1 MSKTRVLIADDHP
14 IVREGLSAVI
24 DDQPDM
30 AVVGQAANGAE
41 AVALAL
47 AHRPDVLLLDLRM
60 PELNGVAAIR
70 AIRAQ
75 WPQAHV
81 VVLTTYDGD
90 EDIYRALQA
99 GAQAYLLK
107 DTPRAE
113 LLDVIRAVARGQRRL
128 PPEVAARLMERMS
141 GQALTEREVEVLRL
155 MARGRSNKAIG
166 AELHIGE
173 GTVKFHVN
181 NILGK
186 LGAEDRTQAVTIA
199 LQRGI
204 IHLDGLRG

>member
-1 MSKTRVLIADDHP
+1 LNGIRVLIADDHP

-24 DDQPDM
+24 GDQPDM
-30 AVVGQAANGAE
+30 TVVGQAANGAE
-41 AVALAL
+41 ALTQAL

-60 PELNGVAAIR
+60 PELNGVAAIS

-75 WPQAHV
+75 WPEAQV

-113 LLDVIRAVARGQRRL
+113 LLDVIRSVARGQRRL
-128 PPEVAARLMERMS
+128 PPEVAARLLERMHT
-141 GQALTEREVEVLRL
+141 QALTQREVDVLRL
-155 MARGRSNKAIG
+155 MARGKSNKAIG

-204 IHLDGLRG
+204 IHLES

>member
-1 MSKTRVLIADDHP
+1 MNKTRVLIADDHP

-30 AVVGQAANGAE
+30 AVVGQAADGAE
-41 AVALAL
+41 AVSLAL
-47 AHRPDVLLLDLRM
+47 VHRPDVLLIDLRM
-60 PELNGVAAIR
+60 PELSGVAAIR
-70 AIRAQ
+70 AIRSE
-75 WPQAHV
+75 WPEAHV

-113 LLDVIRAVARGQRRL
+113 LLEVIRAVARGQRRL
-128 PPEVAARLMERMS
+128 PPRVAARLMERMS
-141 GQALTEREVEVLRL
+141 SQALTEREVDVLRL
-155 MARGRSNKAIG
+155 MTRGRSNKAIG
-166 AELHIGE
+166 TELHIGE

-204 IHLDGLRG
+204 VHLDS

>member
-1 MSKTRVLIADDHP
+1 MTQLRVIIADDHP
-14 IVREGLSAVI
+14 IVREGLHAVVS
-24 DDQPDM
+24 DQPDM
-30 AVVGQAANGAE
+30 IVAGQAATGTE
-41 AVALAL
+41 AVDLAL
-47 AHRPDVLLLDLRM
+47 AERPDVILLDLRM
-60 PELNGVAAIR
+60 PGLNGVDAIA

-75 WPQAHV
+75 WLDARIL
-81 VVLTTYDGD
+81 VLTTYDGD

-113 LLDVIRAVARGQRRL
+113 LLEAIRAVGRGQKRI
-128 PPEVAARLMERMS
+128 PPEVAARLVARIGGPS
-141 GQALTEREVEVLRL
+141 LTEREIDVLRL
-155 MARGRSNKAIG
+155 MARGHSNKDIG
-166 AELHIGE
+166 AELHISE

-186 LGAEDRTQAVTIA
+186 LGVDDRTQAVTIA

-204 IHLDGLRG
+204 IHLD

>member
-1 MSKTRVLIADDHP
+1 MTQLRVILADDHP
-14 IVREGLSAVI
+14 IVREGLQAVI

-30 AVVGQAANGAE
+30 VVVGQAASGAD

-47 AHRPDVLLLDLRM
+47 RERPDVILMDLRM
-60 PELNGVAAIR
+60 PEMNGVEAIS

-75 WPQAHV
+75 WPDAHV
-81 VVLTTYDGD
+81 IVLTTYDGD
-90 EDIYRALQA
+90 EDIYRAIQA
-99 GAQAYLLK
+99 GALAYLLK

-113 LLDVIRAVARGQRRL
+113 LLDAIRVVARGQKRIPPDVATRL
-128 PPEVAARLMERMS
+128 VERIS
-141 GQALTEREVEVLRL
+141 APALTEREVDVLRL
-155 MARGRSNKAIG
+155 MANGRSNKAIG
-166 AELHIGE
+166 VELHISE

-186 LGAEDRTQAVTIA
+186 LQVEDRTQAVTVA

-204 IHLDGLRG
+204 LHLD

>member
-1 MSKTRVLIADDHP
+1 MDQIRVLLADDHP

-24 DDQPDM
+24 SDQADM
-30 AVVGQAANGAE
+30 VVIAQAANGAA

-47 AHRPDVLLLDLRM
+47 EQRPDVVLMDLRM
-60 PELNGVAAIR
+60 PELNGVAAIS

-75 WPQAHV
+75 WPEAHV

-99 GAQAYLLK
+99 GALAYLLK
-107 DTPRAE
+107 DTPRGE
-113 LLDVIRAVARGQRRL
+113 LLEVIRAVARGQRRL
-128 PPEVAARLMERMS
+128 PPEVAARLMERLS
-141 GQALTEREVEVLRL
+141 VQALTEREVEVLRL
-155 MARGRSNKAIG
+155 MARGKSNKAIG
-166 AELHIGE
+166 GELFIGE

-204 IHLDGLRG
+204 IHLEP

>member
-1 MSKTRVLIADDHP
+1 MDQIRVLIADDHP

-24 DDQPDM
+24 GDQPDM
-30 AVVGQAANGAE
+30 AVVAQAATGAE
-41 AVALAL
+41 ALAL
-47 AHRPDVLLLDLRM
+47 ALEHRPDVVLMDLRM
-60 PELNGVAAIR
+60 PELNGVAAIG
-70 AIRAQ
+70 AIRAR
-75 WPQAHV
+75 WPEARV

-99 GAQAYLLK
+99 GALAYLLK

-113 LLDVIRAVARGQRRL
+113 LLEVIRAAARGQRRL
-128 PPEVAARLMERMS
+128 PPEVAARLMERLS
-141 GQALTEREVEVLRL
+141 AQALTEREVEVLCL
-155 MARGRSNKAIG
+155 MARGKSNKAIG
-166 AELHIGE
+166 AELFIGE

-186 LGAEDRTQAVTIA
+186 LGASDRTQAVTVA

-204 IHLDGLRG
+204 IHLEP

>member
-1 MSKTRVLIADDHP
+1 MTVLRVIIADDHP
-14 IVREGLSAVI
+14 IVREGLQAVI

-30 AVVGQAANGAE
+30 AVVGQAATGAD
-41 AVALAL
+41 AVSSALT
-47 AHRPDVLLLDLRM
+47 HRPDVILMDLRM
-60 PELNGVAAIR
+60 PELNGVEAIS

-75 WPQAHV
+75 WPDAHV
-81 VVLTTYDGD
+81 IVLTTYDGD

-113 LLDVIRAVARGQRRL
+113 LLEAIRAVARGQKRIPL
-128 PPEVAARLMERMS
+128 EVAARLAERI
-141 GQALTEREVEVLRL
+141 GGPALTEREVDVLRL
-155 MARGRSNKAIG
+155 MAHGRSNKVIG
-166 AELHIGE
+166 AELHISE

-186 LGAEDRTQAVTIA
+186 LGADDRTQAVTLA

-204 IHLDGLRG
+204 IHLD

>member
-1 MSKTRVLIADDHP
+1 MTELRVLIADDHP

-24 DDQPDM
+24 GDQPDM
-30 AVVGQAANGAE
+30 IVAGQAATGAE
-41 AVALAL
+41 AVNLAL
-47 AHRPDVLLLDLRM
+47 AQRPDVILMDLRM
-60 PELNGVAAIR
+60 PELSGVDAIG

-75 WPQAHV
+75 WPSAHII
-81 VVLTTYDGD
+81 VLTTYDGD

-113 LLDVIRAVARGQRRL
+113 LLDAIRAVARGQKRI
-128 PPEVAARLMERMS
+128 PSEVAARLAERI
-141 GQALTEREVEVLRL
+141 GGPALTEREVDVLRL
-155 MARGRSNKAIG
+155 MAHGRSNKVIG
-166 AELHIGE
+166 AELNISE

-186 LGAEDRTQAVTIA
+186 LGVDDRTQAVTVA

-204 IHLDGLRG
+204 IHLD

>member
-1 MSKTRVLIADDHP
+1 MTELRVLIADDHP

-24 DDQPDM
+24 GDQPDM
-30 AVVGQAANGAE
+30 VVIGQAATGAE
-41 AVALAL
+41 AVARAL
-47 AHRPDVLLLDLRM
+47 ADRPDVILMDLRM
-60 PELNGVAAIR
+60 PEVSGVDAIA

-75 WPQAHV
+75 WPAAHII
-81 VVLTTYDGD
+81 VLTTYDGD

-113 LLDVIRAVARGQRRL
+113 LLDAIRAVARGHKRI
-128 PPEVAARLMERMS
+128 PSEVAARLAERI
-141 GQALTEREVEVLRL
+141 GGPTLTEREVDVLRL
-155 MARGRSNKAIG
+155 MAQGRSNKVIG
-166 AELHIGE
+166 AELNISD

-186 LGAEDRTQAVTIA
+186 LVVDDRTQAVTVA

-204 IHLDGLRG
+204 IHLD

>member
-1 MSKTRVLIADDHP
+1 MAPITVLIADDHP
-14 IVREGLSAVI
+14 IVREGLHAVLT
-24 DDQPDM
+24 DQPDL
-30 AVVGQAANGAE
+30 AVVGQAATGAE

-47 AHRPDVLLLDLRM
+47 AHRPDVILMDLRM
-60 PELNGVAAIR
+60 PGMNGVESIA

-81 VVLTTYDGD
+81 IVLTTYDGD
-90 EDIYRALQA
+90 EDIYRALQT

-113 LLDVIRAVARGQRRL
+113 LLETIRAVARGQKRL

-141 GQALTEREVEVLRL
+141 SEALTDREVEVLRL
-155 MARGRSNKAIG
+155 IARGRSNKAIG
-166 AELHIGE
+166 AELSISE
-173 GTVKFHVN
+173 GTVKYHVV

-186 LGAEDRTQAVTIA
+186 LGADDRTQAVTIA

-204 IHLDGLRG
+204 LHLDE

>member
-1 MSKTRVLIADDHP
+1 MTELRVLIADDHP

-24 DDQPDM
+24 SDQPDM
-30 AVVGQAANGAE
+30 IVIGQAATGAE
-41 AVALAL
+41 AVARAL
-47 AHRPDVLLLDLRM
+47 ADRPDVILMDLRM
-60 PELNGVAAIR
+60 PELSGVEAIVAIR
-70 AIRAQ
+70 VQ
-75 WPQAHV
+75 WPGAQII
-81 VVLTTYDGD
+81 VLTTYDGD

-113 LLDVIRAVARGQRRL
+113 LLEAIRAVARGHKRI
-128 PPEVAARLMERMS
+128 PPEVAARLAERI
-141 GQALTEREVEVLRL
+141 GGPTLTEREIDVLRL
-155 MARGRSNKAIG
+155 MAHGRSNKVIG
-166 AELHIGE
+166 TKLNISE

-186 LGAEDRTQAVTIA
+186 LAVDDRTQAVTVA

-204 IHLDGLRG
+204 IHLD

>member
-1 MSKTRVLIADDHP
+1 MNQIRVLLADDHP

-24 DDQPDM
+24 GDQPDM
-30 AVVGQAANGAE
+30 SVVAQAATGAA

-47 AHRPDVLLLDLRM
+47 EHRPDVLLMDLRM
-60 PELNGVAAIR
+60 PELNGVAAIS
-70 AIRAQ
+70 AIKAQ
-75 WPQAHV
+75 WPAAQV

-99 GAQAYLLK
+99 GALAYLLK

-113 LLDVIRAVARGQRRL
+113 LLDVVRAVARGQRRL
-128 PPEVAARLMERMS
+128 PPEVAARLMERLHA
-141 GQALTEREVEVLRL
+141 QALTEREVDVLRL
-155 MARGRSNKAIG
+155 MARGKSNKAIG
-166 AELHIGE
+166 VELHIGE

-186 LGAEDRTQAVTIA
+186 LGAEDRTQAVTVA

-204 IHLDGLRG
+204 IHLEP

>member
-1 MSKTRVLIADDHP
+1 MTLRVLIADDHAVVADG
-14 IVREGLSAVI
+14 IRHLLSAH
-24 DDQPDM
+24 DFE
-30 AVVGQAANGAE
+30 VVASVGDGAE
-41 AVALAL
+41 AVRLADEL
-47 AHRPDVLLLDLRM
+47 KPDLILLDIVM
-60 PELNGVAAIR
+60 PQLNGVDAIT

-75 WPQAHV
+75 WPGAQV
-81 VVLTTYDGD
+81 IVLTTYDGD

-113 LLDVIRAVARGQRRL
+113 LLEAIRAVARGQKRIA
-128 PPEVAARLMERMS
+128 PKAAARLVERI
-141 GQALTEREVEVLRL
+141 GGPTLTEREVEVLRL
-155 MARGRSNKAIG
+155 MADGGSNKLIG
-166 AELHIGE
+166 AALHISE

-186 LGAEDRTQAVTIA
+186 LGVDDRTQAVTVA

-204 IHLDGLRG
+204 IHLD

>member
-1 MSKTRVLIADDHP
+1 MSEIRVLIADDHP

-24 DDQPDM
+24 GDQPDM
-30 AVVGQAANGAE
+30 QVVGQAANGAE

-47 AHRPDVLLLDLRM
+47 EHRPDVLLLDLRM
-60 PELNGVAAIR
+60 PELNGVAALG
-70 AIRAQ
+70 AIKAQ
-75 WPQAHV
+75 WPDVQV

-128 PPEVAARLMERMS
+128 PPEVAARLMERLYT
-141 GQALTEREVEVLRL
+141 QALTEREVDVLRL
-155 MARGRSNKAIG
+155 VARGKSNKAIG

-204 IHLDGLRG
+204 IHLEA

>member
-1 MSKTRVLIADDHP
+1 VEAIA
-14 IVREGLSAVI
+14 
-24 DDQPDM
+24 
-30 AVVGQAANGAE
+30 
-41 AVALAL
+41 
-47 AHRPDVLLLDLRM
+47 
-60 PELNGVAAIR
+60 

-75 WPQAHV
+75 WPAAHV
-81 VVLTTYDGD
+81 IVLTTYDGD

-113 LLDVIRAVARGQRRL
+113 LLDAIRVVARGQKRI
-128 PPEVAARLMERMS
+128 PSEVAARLAERIGGS
-141 GQALTEREVEVLRL
+141 ALTEREVDVLRQ
-155 MARGRSNKAIG
+155 MAHGRSNKVIG
-166 AELHIGE
+166 AELHISE

-186 LGAEDRTQAVTIA
+186 LGAEDRTQAVTLG

-204 IHLDGLRG
+204 IHLD